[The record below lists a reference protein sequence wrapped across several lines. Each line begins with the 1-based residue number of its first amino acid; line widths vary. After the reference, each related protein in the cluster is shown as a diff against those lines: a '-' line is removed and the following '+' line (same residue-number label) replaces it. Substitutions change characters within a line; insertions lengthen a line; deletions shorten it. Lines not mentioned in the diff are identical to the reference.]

1 MNGDKHEPENCREGA
16 GCKECKIEEQRRALL
31 EAAKARPAT
40 ERQKRD
46 ALAFLRTSSAMPVP
60 KIAGL
65 LLGLLLLCGCGAP
78 PEAIEQAD
86 EAMAINARLAESTEL
101 SRDARLVALKNA
113 KAWAAQRF
121 ALTDREAPEKIAA
134 SIAAVESELR

>member
-46 ALAFLRTSSAMPVP
+46 ALAFLRTNAAMPVP

-65 LLGLLLLCGCGAP
+65 LLSVALLCGCGAP

-86 EAMAINARLAESTEL
+86 EAMAINTRLAESTEL
-101 SRDARLVALKNA
+101 SRDARLVAAKNA
-113 KAWAAQRF
+113 RAWAAQRF
-121 ALTDREAPEKIAA
+121 ALTERETPEEIAA

>member
-1 MNGDKHEPENCREGA
+1 MNGEKHDPEHCSEGA

-40 ERQKRD
+40 ARQKRD
-46 ALAFLRTSSAMPVP
+46 ALAFLRSASMPTP

-65 LLGLLLLCGCGAP
+65 LLSVALLCGCGAP

-86 EAMAINARLAESTEL
+86 ECLAINARLAESTEL

-113 KAWAAQRF
+113 RAWAAQRL